1 MRTKTMMLTMI
12 LLLASASVIPAH
24 DTAWVLWAKIEDIKP
39 GSGVWDIQA
48 GYTGRAECIRE
59 RKVISN
65 ARVQDWIKRSGQQHV
80 KVEQVSEDALS
91 LLFSKDELVTV
102 YFICL
107 PDTLD
112 PREKKG

>member
-1 MRTKTMMLTMI
+1 MRYATMLLTTV
-12 LLLASASVIPAH
+12 LLLGSASVALAEC
-24 DTAWVLWAKIEDIKP
+24 AWVLWAKIEDMKP

-80 KVEQVSEDALS
+80 KVEPVSEDALS
-91 LLFSKDELVTV
+91 LLFSKDELATV

-107 PDTLD
+107 PDTID
-112 PREKKG
+112 PREKK